1 MNIASA
7 SSEETVTSLKRRIAE
22 AEMRSTA
29 AADWLV
35 ALTRTGSDSVGVEQR
50 LWNKMDALLALRQ
63 QIWKFQFPE
72 GV

>member
-1 MNIASA
+1 VNIASA

-22 AEMRSTA
+22 AEMRSAA

-35 ALTRTGSDSVGVEQR
+35 ALTRTGSDTVGVER
-50 LWNKMDALLALRQ
+50 RVWNEMDALLTLGQ
-63 QIWKFQFPE
+63 QLWKFHFPE